1 MLSNQYDILYYT
13 ILYYNIY
20 ATETSLLLKGVDGK
34 HKHELESPSFHN
46 DAEVTLSFASVQ
58 YMM

>member
-1 MLSNQYDILYYT
+1 MLSNQYYTILYYT
-13 ILYYNIY
+13 ILYMPPP
-20 ATETSLLLKGVDGK
+20 SLLLIGVDGK

>member
-13 ILYYNIY
+13 ILYMPPS
-20 ATETSLLLKGVDGK
+20 SLLLIGVDGK

-46 DAEVTLSFASVQ
+46 DAEVTLSFVSVQ